1 MKKNFLK
8 KKIVKVLASAEFYD
22 LDTQQWEMV
31 GSMQVIRMMNTKVKE
46 REKLTKRKIKEIL
59 STTITKAIFLGGQN
73 RACDQPGV
81 RLAYGDRRG
90 QWGPVHILHIAGFVL
105 DVYMLLLLLVISLL
119 VVMLALLLMVM
130 EQLTTFIGSGR

>member
-31 GSMQVIRMMNTKVKE
+31 GSMQVIRMMNTKVKD
-46 REKLTKRKIKEIL
+46 RDKKTKRKNKDMV
-59 STTITKAIFLGGQN
+59 STTTTKTIFIGGQN

-81 RLAYGDRRG
+81 RLAHCNRRG
-90 QWGPVHILHIAGFVL
+90 QRGPVHLLHGTGFVL
-105 DVYMLLLLLVISLL
+105 DV
-119 VVMLALLLMVM
+119 
-130 EQLTTFIGSGR
+130 